1 MWVLIFKPV
10 VLDPNPWPKT
20 ILTKISPAAG
30 VTLDHLGT
38 HVRPGNP
45 PWLPLCPSDHSFIMF
60 LQPRTD
66 CPTHQKF
73 LRSQYFSDKGN
84 LSLLLRLQTQN
95 NVNHCEGI
103 IIIKGPKSS
112 VQQICSLVLKTTEIH
127 VNLKR
132 YISRGFLAHFF
143 DTFDMKVS

>member
-1 MWVLIFKPV
+1 MTKDHP
-10 VLDPNPWPKT
+10 DQN
-20 ILTKISPAAG
+20 ILSGWCCTQ
-30 VTLDHLGT
+30 
-38 HVRPGNP
+38 P
-45 PWLPLCPSDHSFIMF
+45 PRDS
-60 LQPRTD
+60 PRTWEPSLTPSPPFRSLLPNV
-66 CPTHQKF
+66 PTATYRLSNHQKF

-103 IIIKGPKSS
+103 IFSKGPKSS